1 VARVELTAQAI
12 EGLDRLIVTHSL
24 PADTYAR
31 VYRSLSLLERF
42 TKIGQKVAGRWHQL
56 RFILGPWRWLLI
68 VYVYDDERELVS
80 VLTIQDARSSASVT
94 NLIVPR

>member
-1 VARVELTAQAI
+1 VARVELTARAI
-12 EGLDRLIVTHSL
+12 ERLDRLIITHSL

-42 TKIGQKVAGRWHQL
+42 PKIGRKAAGRWHQL

-94 NLIVPR
+94 NLIAPR

>member
-1 VARVELTAQAI
+1 VARVELTARAI
-12 EGLDRLIVTHSL
+12 EGLDRLIITHSL

-31 VYRSLSLLERF
+31 VYRSLSMLERF
-42 TKIGQKVAGRWHQL
+42 PKIGREVAGRWQQL

-80 VLTIQDARSSASVT
+80 ILTIQDARSSASVT
-94 NLIVPR
+94 NLVAPR

>member
-24 PADTYAR
+24 PADTYTR

-42 TKIGQKVAGRWHQL
+42 PKIGRKVTGRWHHL

-80 VLTIQDARSSASVT
+80 ILTIQDARSSTSVT
-94 NLIVPR
+94 QLIVPR

>member
-1 VARVELTAQAI
+1 
-12 EGLDRLIVTHSL
+12 
-24 PADTYAR
+24 

-42 TKIGQKVAGRWHQL
+42 PKIGRKVTGRWHQL

-80 VLTIQDARSSASVT
+80 ILTIQDARSSTSVT
-94 NLIVPR
+94 NLIAPR

>member
-1 VARVELTAQAI
+1 MAQVELTAQAI

-24 PADTYAR
+24 PTDTYAR

-42 TKIGQKVAGRWHQL
+42 PKIGRELTGRWHQM

-68 VYVYDDERELVS
+68 VYTYDDERELVS
-80 VLTIQDARSSASVT
+80 ILTIQDARSSASVT
-94 NLIVPR
+94 NLIAPR